1 MLIDLTIPWI
11 VILDIL
17 GWLIIH
23 MGVAYL
29 MTQLPDS
36 IFEPER
42 WLFKRREWEGDG
54 YIYQNLFRVK
64 RWKESLPD
72 GAALFRKGFKK
83 KRLFKK
89 DRIYFE
95 KFVRETCRG
104 ELTHWVVFSCSPI
117 FFIWN
122 YWWVGIIMIMY
133 AMVANFPC
141 IITQRYNR
149 IRFFQLIK
157 KHQ

>member
-1 MLIDLTIPWI
+1 MLIELPIPWI

-17 GWLIIH
+17 GWLFIH

-29 MTQLPDS
+29 MTQLPES
-36 IFEPER
+36 IFDPDT
-42 WLFKRREWEGDG
+42 WLFKWRKWEGDG
-54 YIYQNLFRVK
+54 SIYQKLFKVK

-89 DRIYFE
+89 DRDYFE
-95 KFVRETCRG
+95 KFVKETCRG
-104 ELTHWVVFSCSPI
+104 ELTHWIVFCCAPI

-133 AMVANFPC
+133 ASAANFPC